1 MAKKSSLG
9 CGLSE
14 LLSGVKLAMESA
26 ADKAEIAITG
36 LQHLPLE
43 WLRPGKY
50 QPRQNFAAEPLAE
63 LAASMRTQG
72 VLQPL
77 LVREIDKN
85 HYEIIAGERRWR
97 AAQLAGIAEVPVI
110 VKELSDRE
118 AMAIALIENVQR
130 ENLNTI
136 DVALGIERLIKEF
149 SLTHEGAAEI
159 IGKTRSVVT
168 NLLRILT
175 LPAEVKSLVKN
186 GALEMGHAR
195 ALLALPAK
203 LQLKIAYEV
212 SNKNLSV
219 RECEKLVKRMT
230 VAKLPTAKKT
240 LDANLADLVR
250 QLSNKLASEVA
261 IINSA
266 KNCGKIV
273 IKYHDLDE
281 LNGIIRHIK

>member
-14 LLSGVKLAMESA
+14 LLSGVKLATEALPTKST
-26 ADKAEIAITG
+26 KIPE
-36 LQHLPLE
+36 LQHFPLE
-43 WLRPGKY
+43 WLQPGRY
-50 QPRQNFAAEPLAE
+50 QPRQNFASESLAE

-77 LVREIDKN
+77 VVREIEQN
-85 HYEIIAGERRWR
+85 RYEIIAGERRWR

-110 VKELSDRE
+110 VKKLTDRE

-130 ENLNTI
+130 ENLNAI
-136 DVALGIERLIKEF
+136 DMALGIERLIKEF
-149 SLTHEGAAEI
+149 SLTHEEAAEI

-175 LPAEVKSLVKN
+175 LPHEVKELVKN
-186 GALEMGHAR
+186 GELEMGHAR
-195 ALLALPAK
+195 ALLALPVK
-203 LQLKIAYEV
+203 LQLKIAHEV
-212 SNKNLSV
+212 SNKRLSV
-219 RECEKLVKRMT
+219 RECEALVKRLLT
-230 VAKLPTAKKT
+230 PRAPKKAI
-240 LDANLADLVR
+240 DANILGLVR
-250 QLSNKLASEVA
+250 ELSSKLASEVA

-266 KNCGKIV
+266 KNSGKIV